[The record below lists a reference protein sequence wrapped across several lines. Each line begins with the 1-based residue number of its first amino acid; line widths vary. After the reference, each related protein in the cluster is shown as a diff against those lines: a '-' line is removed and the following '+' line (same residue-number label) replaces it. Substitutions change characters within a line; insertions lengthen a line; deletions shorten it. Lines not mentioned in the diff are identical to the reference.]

1 MVLFE
6 EELVKQEYTP
16 AYWAHAQIRLSI
28 DIQRTNRSVRL
39 GRKKKMC
46 ILKYI
51 SKTFFLYKG
60 LL

>member
-39 GRKKKMC
+39 GKKKKM
-46 ILKYI
+46 YI
-51 SKTFFLYKG
+51 KIYL
-60 LL
+60 